1 MAKMYE
7 TTGSA
12 QTPANPRAD
21 SLIQQRRKEFEERIQ
36 LEKKLNDRGY
46 KYLLKVN
53 IKNTRERCK
62 ICSNLT

>member
-1 MAKMYE
+1 MAKKYE

-21 SLIQQRRKEFEERIQ
+21 LLIQGRKEFEERIQ
-36 LEKKLNDRGY
+36 LENKLNDRGY

-53 IKNTRERCK
+53 SKNTRERCK

>member
-1 MAKMYE
+1 MAKKYE
-7 TTGSA
+7 TTGPA

-21 SLIQQRRKEFEERIQ
+21 LLIQGRKEFEERIQ
-36 LEKKLNDRGY
+36 LENKLNDRGY

>member
-1 MAKMYE
+1 MAKKYE

-21 SLIQQRRKEFEERIQ
+21 LLIQGRKEFEEIIQ
-36 LEKKLNDRGY
+36 LENKLNDRGY
-46 KYLLKVN
+46 KNLLKVN